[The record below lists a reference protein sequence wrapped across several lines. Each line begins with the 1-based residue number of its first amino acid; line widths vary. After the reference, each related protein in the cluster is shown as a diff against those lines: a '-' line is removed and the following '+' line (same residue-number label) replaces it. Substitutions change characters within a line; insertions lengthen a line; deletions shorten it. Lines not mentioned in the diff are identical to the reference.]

1 MSQNHHQLI
10 SLFQQ
15 NKKSS
20 GSGSGYIYK
29 LVDMSIEELDVPFD
43 TFSTFNDGILCYICS
58 CLMKYYKDR
67 EIAIQNNN
75 DFNSSLYSPVLLEKI
90 DKGMIPIIVD
100 INFEFSDNESFNFYH
115 DKFIYE
121 CVSFLQELI
130 LGIFTVPQSDDG
142 ISKVLLAFVLETDGW
157 NVNSKRFTNVRFH
170 FPYAKVTLD
179 NLNKY
184 IITRFR
190 SFLIENNIIKNYVY
204 LTPLNID
211 RLVPNM
217 TEYVC
222 MYGSKQRKEEAP
234 FILRGVYSYIQDC
247 ERLDEDYKDE
257 RYLPFFVNYNL
268 SEGEIKEGY
277 NYLLNPTYQ
286 RNDIVKL
293 QTDLYFYPNN
303 SSMIQNRLIELESIN
318 TYERS
323 YNLPFILSVHFCQDV
338 LKLDPNIQINSIT
351 VQEPETKKVTF
362 FDQGSAVNS
371 NIDRFQMLQQL
382 MPLISKHRF
391 TEKYKYDWYSIG
403 KAIHGIYN
411 GNPVGLT
418 IFEYYT
424 EDPVMKEQCEKAY
437 DNFCAEILDIRTI
450 RYYVSQDNPEAYHAF
465 CEGLYGEK
473 IVQALSGKELDFVR
487 FASEILCLKF
497 VYDRN
502 NDEWYF
508 FNGTRL
514 VKDTKAF
521 ILIDHIISLKETP
534 GNDEVIKALYKY
546 KDKVSVQ
553 CRESNDRFTKGYFE
567 KLEKAVTA
575 LITKLAGLDFIK
587 KIIAALQVCMYDDH
601 LYKKTDE
608 NPLVMACQD
617 CVLECFD
624 NTIINRPGKM
634 QDYITKSTNIPFP
647 TTFTIDHPKVKFML
661 KYYSQ
666 VHTDLELCHWFL
678 KHLAS
683 LLKGGN
689 DEKFFINWIGEA
701 NASKSQ
707 VLKFLQAAL
716 GDYCVIV
723 PNHIITLN
731 INSNTGK
738 PEPALERAKGARAA
752 VAAETDRSEKW
763 HVGHVKKF
771 TSGDDYDNR
780 TLNKEGGQRSASF
793 QLIAMSNIDLD
804 APNADEA
811 YYARYIKIPFLSKWV
826 DNAPLSEAEQ
836 YAQRRFPIDLTFS
849 SQIKYY
855 AQAQL
860 WLMFYYYP
868 IYVKEGLRTLP
879 EIVKTVTMKHQRD
892 IDVIYN
898 FIHDKLQ
905 IFFIGDPKDKI
916 MDQSRISTVYDLHR
930 IYKSWYRTAYGNDIQ
945 PLDQFKF
952 RDEMARRIGTPDDYG
967 RWFGI
972 SPKVMNDS
980 VTL

>member
-1 MSQNHHQLI
+1 MNNHTLI

-15 NKKSS
+15 NKRSNHA
-20 GSGSGYIYK
+20 GSGYKYK
-29 LVDMSIEELDVPFD
+29 LVDMVTEELDVPLD
-43 TFSTFNDGILCYICS
+43 TFSTFNDGILCYIFTS
-58 CLMKYYKDR
+58 LTQYYKDR
-67 EIAIQNNN
+67 DSAFTNNN
-75 DFNSSLYSPVLLEKI
+75 DFNASAYCPVILEKI
-90 DKGMIPIIVD
+90 DKMMVPIIID
-100 INFEFSDNESFNFYH
+100 INFEFSDIDVSNFYH

-121 CVSFLQELI
+121 CVCFLQELI
-130 LGIFTVPQSDDG
+130 LGVFSVPPSDDG

-157 NVNSKRFTNVRFH
+157 NVGDKRFANVRFH
-170 FPYAKVTLD
+170 FPYTKV
-179 NLNKY
+179 NLEHLNR
-184 IITRFR
+184 IIIPRFK
-190 SFLIENNIIKNYVY
+190 SFLVENNIIKNYVY

-211 RLVPNM
+211 RLVTEM
-217 TEYVC
+217 TEYIC
-222 MYGSKQRKEEAP
+222 MYGSKQKKEEAP
-234 FILRGVYSYIQDC
+234 FTLRGVYSYIQSCDNL
-247 ERLDEDYKDE
+247 ENDYDDEK
-257 RYLPFFVNYNL
+257 YLPFFINYAL
-268 SEGEIKEGY
+268 SEHEIRDGY
-277 NYLLNPTYQ
+277 NYLMNPIYQ
-286 RNDIVKL
+286 RNDISKL
-293 QTDLYFYPNN
+293 QIDFHLYPNN
-303 SSMIQNRLIELESIN
+303 SSMIQKRIIEQESIN
-318 TYERS
+318 EFERM
-323 YNLPFILSVHFCQDV
+323 YNLPLILSVHFCQDI
-338 LKLDPNIQINSIT
+338 LKLDPNIQMNIT
-351 VQEPETKKVTF
+351 SVQQNEVKKNTL
-362 FDQGSAVNS
+362 DQGTAVNQQM
-371 NIDRFQMLQQL
+371 DRFQMLQEL

-391 TEKYKYDWYSIG
+391 TKEYKYDWYSIG
-403 KAIHGIYN
+403 RAIHSIYN
-411 GNPVGLT
+411 GHSVGLT

-424 EDPVMKEQCEKAY
+424 DDAQMKSECKKAY
-437 DNFCAEILDIRTI
+437 EDFCAEILDIRTI
-450 RYYVSQDNPEAYHAF
+450 RHYVSQDNPQAYDIF
-465 CEGLYGEK
+465 CEKLYEGK
-473 IVQALSGKELDFVR
+473 IMQALSLKELDFAR
-487 FASEILCLKF
+487 FACEPLCTTF

-508 FNGTRL
+508 FDGTRL
-514 VKDTKAF
+514 VKDTKAY
-521 ILIDHIISLKETP
+521 ILIDHLISIKVNP
-534 GNDEVIKALYKY
+534 GNDKIMKALYKY
-546 KDKVSVQ
+546 KDSISAQ
-553 CRESNDRFTKGYFE
+553 CRESNDRFTKSYFE
-567 KLEKAVTA
+567 KLEKGVTA
-575 LITKLAGLDFIK
+575 LISKMAGLDFIK
-587 KIIAALQVCMYDDH
+587 KIVAALQVCMYDDH

-617 CVLECFD
+617 CVIECFD
-624 NTIINRPGKM
+624 KTIITRPGKM

-647 TTFTIDHPKVKFML
+647 TTFTIDHPKVRFML

-666 VHTDLELCHWFL
+666 VHTDPELCHWFL

-707 VLKFLQAAL
+707 VLKFIQAAL

-811 YYARYIKIPFLSKWV
+811 YYSRYVKIPFLSKWV
-826 DNAPLSEAEQ
+826 DNAPLTEVEQ

-849 SQIKYY
+849 TQIKYY

-868 IYVKEGLRTLP
+868 IYVREGIRILP
-879 EIVKTVTMKHQRD
+879 EIVKTVTMKHHRD

-905 IFFIGDPKDKI
+905 MFFIGDPKDKV
-916 MDQSRISTVYDLHR
+916 MDQNKTSTVFDLHR
-930 IYKSWYRTAYGNDIQ
+930 VYKSWYRTAYGNDVQ

-952 RDEMARRIGTPDDYG
+952 RDEISRRIGEPDGYG

-972 SPKVMNDS
+972 SPKMLTES